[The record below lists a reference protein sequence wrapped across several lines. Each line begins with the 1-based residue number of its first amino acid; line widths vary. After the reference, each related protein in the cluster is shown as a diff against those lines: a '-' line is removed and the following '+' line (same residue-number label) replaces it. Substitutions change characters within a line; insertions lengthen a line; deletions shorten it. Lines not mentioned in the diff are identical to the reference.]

1 MGKGEATRE
10 AILDQATRLA
20 SQVGLQGLTIGS
32 LATRTRLSKSGLFGH
47 FRSKESLQVQV
58 LDHAAALFVD
68 EVVRPAL
75 AVPRGEPRVREL
87 FERWLG
93 WCTGN
98 LPGGCVFIFA
108 TNEFDDE
115 PGPVRD
121 RLVRAQRDWM
131 ETIATVFRSGI
142 TEGQFRGDAD
152 PDQFAN
158 DLYGIILAY
167 HHARRL
173 LRDPQAERRARN
185 ALDRLLDAARPAPAL
200 T

>member
-1 MGKGEATRE
+1 MGKGEDTRE

-20 SQVGLQGLTIGS
+20 SQVGLHGLTIGS
-32 LATRTRLSKSGLFGH
+32 LATRTRLSKSGLFAH

-75 AVPRGEPRVREL
+75 AAPRGEPRVREL
-87 FERWLG
+87 FQRWLA
-93 WCTGN
+93 WCSDT

-108 TNEFDDE
+108 TSEFDDE

-131 ETIATVFRSGI
+131 ETVATVFRTGI
-142 TEGQFRGDAD
+142 SEGHFRADAD

-167 HHARRL
+167 NHARRL
-173 LRDPQAERRARN
+173 LRDPAAERRART
-185 ALDRLLDAARPAPAL
+185 ALDRLLDAARPPRP
-200 T
+200 

>member
-10 AILDQATRLA
+10 AILDEATRLA
-20 SQVGLQGLTIGS
+20 SRVGLHGLTIGS
-32 LATRTRLSKSGLFGH
+32 LAAQARLSKSGLFAH

-58 LDHAAALFVD
+58 LDHAAALFVE

-75 AVPRGEPRVREL
+75 AAPRGEPRVRAL
-87 FERWLG
+87 FERWLA
-93 WCTGN
+93 WCGDS

-108 TNEFDDE
+108 TSEFDDE
-115 PGPVRD
+115 PGLVRE
-121 RLVRAQRDWM
+121 RVVRAQRDWM
-131 ETIATVFRSGI
+131 DAIATVFRTGI
-142 TEGQFRGDAD
+142 TEGQFRADAD

-173 LRDPQAERRARN
+173 LHDPNAERRART
-185 ALDRLLDAARPAPAL
+185 ALDRLLDAARPARS
-200 T
+200 